1 MSGCKDDFLVKG
13 VWRVVGPYKVVSFV
27 LMAVWDKI
35 PTILHLI
42 SKGKKSLIGVA
53 CARETRKM
61 ESIQQLEEKFGN
73 FCLVVMIQR
82 AHMRKESKYGNVE
95 GRMLPELDLSDYDP

>member
-53 CARETRKM
+53 CARET
-61 ESIQQLEEKFGN
+61 
-73 FCLVVMIQR
+73 
-82 AHMRKESKYGNVE
+82 
-95 GRMLPELDLSDYDP
+95 MLHFIHSVHTGFALSSS

>member
-61 ESIQQLEEKFGN
+61 LAILFFFFIVKAHELWS
-73 FCLVVMIQR
+73 FCF
-82 AHMRKESKYGNVE
+82 AF
-95 GRMLPELDLSDYDP
+95 